1 MISLV
6 LRNYSKI
13 YEYKEEHMARVY
25 MLANIMAGKER
36 FIRDTL
42 RGTKGVVN
50 ADIITGAYDLIAVLE
65 AKDMNDI
72 FNKILKEIRKIK
84 GLTRTETFVAVE

>member
-1 MISLV
+1 MA
-6 LRNYSKI
+6 KI
-13 YEYKEEHMARVY
+13 Y

-50 ADIITGAYDLIAVLE
+50 ADIITGAYDLVAVLE
-65 AKDMNDI
+65 AKDINDI

>member
-1 MISLV
+1 
-6 LRNYSKI
+6 
-13 YEYKEEHMARVY
+13 MARVY

-36 FIRDTL
+36 FVRDTL

-50 ADIITGAYDLIAVLE
+50 ADIITGAYDLVAVIE

-72 FNKILKEIRKIK
+72 FNKILKDIRKIK

>member
-1 MISLV
+1 
-6 LRNYSKI
+6 
-13 YEYKEEHMARVY
+13 MARVY
-25 MLANIMAGKER
+25 MLANTLTGKER

-42 RGTKGVVN
+42 RGTKGVVS
-50 ADIITGAYDLIAVLE
+50 ADLITGAYDLAVILE

-72 FNKILKEIRKIK
+72 FNRILKEIRKIK

>member
-1 MISLV
+1 
-6 LRNYSKI
+6 
-13 YEYKEEHMARVY
+13 MARVY

-36 FIRDTL
+36 FVRDTL

-50 ADIITGAYDLIAVLE
+50 ADIITGAYDMIAILE

-72 FNKILKEIRKIK
+72 FNKILKDIRKIK
-84 GLTRTETFVAVE
+84 GMTRTETFVAVE

>member
-1 MISLV
+1 
-6 LRNYSKI
+6 
-13 YEYKEEHMARVY
+13 MARVY

-36 FIRDTL
+36 FVRDTL

-65 AKDMNDI
+65 AKDINDI

>member
-1 MISLV
+1 
-6 LRNYSKI
+6 
-13 YEYKEEHMARVY
+13 MARVY

-36 FIRDTL
+36 FVRDTL
-42 RGTKGVVN
+42 RGTKGIVN
-50 ADIITGAYDLIAVLE
+50 ADIITGAYDLIAILE

-84 GLTRTETFVAVE
+84 GITRTEMFVAVE

>member
-1 MISLV
+1 
-6 LRNYSKI
+6 
-13 YEYKEEHMARVY
+13 MARVY

>member
-1 MISLV
+1 
-6 LRNYSKI
+6 
-13 YEYKEEHMARVY
+13 MARVY

-36 FIRDTL
+36 FVRDTL

-50 ADIITGAYDLIAVLE
+50 ADIITGAYDLAAVIE

-72 FNKILKEIRKIK
+72 FNKILKDIRKIK

>member
-1 MISLV
+1 
-6 LRNYSKI
+6 
-13 YEYKEEHMARVY
+13 MARVY

-36 FIRDTL
+36 FVRDTL

-50 ADIITGAYDLIAVLE
+50 ADIITGAYDMIAVIE

-84 GLTRTETFVAVE
+84 GMTRTETFVAVE

>member
-1 MISLV
+1 
-6 LRNYSKI
+6 
-13 YEYKEEHMARVY
+13 MARIY

-65 AKDMNDI
+65 AKDINDI

-84 GLTRTETFVAVE
+84 GMTRTETFVAVE

>member
-1 MISLV
+1 
-6 LRNYSKI
+6 
-13 YEYKEEHMARVY
+13 MAKVY

-42 RGTKGVVN
+42 RSTKGVVN
-50 ADIITGAYDLIAVLE
+50 ADIITGAYDLVAVIE

-72 FNKILKEIRKIK
+72 FNKILKDIRKIK